1 MNESTEDLEELR
13 RRLAQ
18 AEADRDASVRL
29 LAATERAL
37 EVMADDYVRLAKSY
51 GFVKGKPDERATY
64 WQAVARHL
72 HGVSGAI
79 RSHRVRGD
87 HRGGVSRAGEG
98 GQVTDDMEQ
107 RLAQAERDRDVLAAE
122 VEAWRDADDSHE
134 LLDAIDVCDVY
145 GHRHAVE
152 NAQKEVDASGALTR
166 AKEDK

>member
-1 MNESTEDLEELR
+1 M
-13 RRLAQ
+13 
-18 AEADRDASVRL
+18 
-29 LAATERAL
+29 
-37 EVMADDYVRLAKSY
+37 
-51 GFVKGKPDERATY
+51 
-64 WQAVARHL
+64 
-72 HGVSGAI
+72 
-79 RSHRVRGD
+79 
-87 HRGGVSRAGEG
+87 
-98 GQVTDDMEQ
+98 TDDMEQ